1 MTENQGATL
10 IDKAIETLS
19 KQKKRPD
26 RFSVAK
32 LVAWKHGLSES
43 MVIDSVEGLMNEAAI
58 YSRPSKHGEESLLVS
73 KAYAEAS
80 STDETEEGNEIEN
93 TQPTLIELSTNED
106 QIYIS
111 TKTPKGIGGASM
123 RTPIVNTTPMGNQS
137 LPRPGNTKSLADTIS
152 KLADSV
158 INLNQLLL
166 KGREKS
172 KNLLLENFKL
182 RTKNLELLSSMVEN
196 TQASTNPQGH
206 DYKNATKAMEIRT
219 NLITDA
225 ESFSKEIR
233 T

>member
-1 MTENQGATL
+1 MTESQVATL
-10 IDKAIETLS
+10 IEQAIGTLR

-58 YSRPSKHGEESLLVS
+58 YSRPNKHGEESLFVS

-80 STDETEEGNEIEN
+80 STDDTEEGNEMEN

-106 QIYIS
+106 QIHIS
-111 TKTPKGIGGASM
+111 TETPKGIGGAAM
-123 RTPIVNTTPMGNQS
+123 RTPIVVTTPTENQF
-137 LPRPGNTKSLADTIS
+137 LPRPGNKSLADTIS

-166 KGREKS
+166 KEREKS
-172 KNLLLENFKL
+172 ENLLLENFKL
-182 RTKNLELLSSMVEN
+182 RTKNLELLSSVVNN
-196 TQASTNPQGH
+196 TQASTNPQGD
-206 DYKNATKAMEIRT
+206 DYKNATKALEIRT
-219 NLITDA
+219 NLITHV
-225 ESFSKEIR
+225 ESFSKEK
-233 T
+233 